1 LKTEIIGLQG
11 QRISK
16 EHASVRRIS
25 PDRAQVY
32 VKIVERY
39 AMVFDRPEVRLRFL
53 NNMIAKQV
61 IRQKKLQHALR
72 HFRFVE
78 RTRLYELLLEIRFY
92 RSIMEEL
99 SASAGAVPIHRSKYF
114 RNIRIPLTARTGF
127 FCYRFR
133 HAIYGTGVLATLMLA
148 IGLYTLIGWSVGRVN
163 NYLASVYRTDAP
175 GATKLTA
182 SAGSGGFGSAIVGDL
197 EKKEK
202 QPPSDYKP
210 EKVWFINKK
219 GNEEKWSNRARIRT
233 ELEIDTRSRRYY
245 AIPRGSEAVSGQVR
259 SDVVGIVYHTSES
272 RFMPYDPEFNKD
284 LIRTSQGLASYIR
297 GKKLYNYLIDR
308 SGDIFRIVRDDQ
320 VANHSG
326 NSIWADGKYTYVGL
340 NDSFI
345 GICFESSVDSPEE
358 KLTDPQIKSGK
369 ELTDVLRNKYN
380 IDDANCTTHGLV
392 SINPKTMMFAF
403 HHDWVRDFPF
413 AKMGLSD
420 KYKVPPANISDY
432 GFTYDE
438 EIIEKLDGKLWE
450 GARIA
455 EEIFKKRADS
465 NNVDVQTLREKMRD
479 RYLTQYYGQFNRA
492 PIVEELGYLDKPQV
506 KPASA
511 SIITRS
517 ATPPRKALVV
527 RSYRKPKT
535 GPGRR

>member
-148 IGLYTLIGWSVGRVN
+148 IGLYTFIGWSVGRVN
-163 NYLASVYRTDAP
+163 TYLASVYRNEALGP
-175 GATKLTA
+175 IKPTA
-182 SAGSGGFGSAIVGDL
+182 SAGVLGSAIVGEMD
-197 EKKEK
+197 KIKEK
-202 QPPSDYKP
+202 QPPSDYRP
-210 EKVWFINKK
+210 EKVWMLYKK

-233 ELEIDTRSRRYY
+233 ELEVDNKPRKYF
-245 AIPRGSEAVSGQVR
+245 AIPRGSESAGGQLR
-259 SDVVGIVYHTSES
+259 SNVVGIVYHTSES
-272 RFMPYDPEFNKD
+272 HILPYDAEFNKD
-284 LIRTSQGLASYIR
+284 LVRTSQGLANYIR
-297 GKKLYNYLIDR
+297 SKKAYNYLIDR

-326 NSIWADGKYTYVGL
+326 NSVWADGRYTYVGL

-345 GICFESSVDSPEE
+345 GVCFESSVNSPEE

-380 IDDANCTTHGLV
+380 IEDVNCTTHGLV
-392 SINPKTMMFAF
+392 SINPKTMMIAF

-420 KYKVPPANISDY
+420 KYKVPPANISEY

-438 EIIEKLDGKLWE
+438 EIMEKLDGKLWE

-465 NNVDVQTLREKMRD
+465 ANLDVQTLRENMRD

-527 RSYRKPKT
+527 RSSRKPK
-535 GPGRR
+535 PGSSRR